1 MTLKEYV
8 SSINDKE
15 ITVIGI
21 GVSNLPL
28 IRLLTG
34 AGCHVTACD
43 KREASALSCYD
54 ELTQLGVKLSLGE
67 NYLQNLHADII
78 FRTPGIRP
86 DLPEIAGAVNEG
98 AELTS
103 EMEAF
108 FEVCPCKI
116 IAITGSDGKTTTT
129 TLIAE
134 LLKAAGK
141 EVYIGGN
148 IGHPLLCD
156 ADEMSADGFAVV
168 ELSSFQL
175 MTMHGR
181 PADVSVITNLA
192 PNHLDVHR
200 NMEEYVEAKRNICN
214 RQGTGCITVVNSDN
228 DISSGFSAFTG
239 GQVRRFSM
247 YQSESQGVF
256 NNSEVLFSVSDGVTT
271 ELMPVSDIKLP
282 GRHNIE
288 NYMAAYAAVRDWVSP
303 EILHQVALS
312 FGGVEHRIEF
322 VRELHGVK
330 YYNDSIAS
338 SPSRT
343 RAGLNSFSQKV
354 ILIAGGKDK
363 GVPFDELGSDIIAH
377 VKKLVLTGWTMEKIH
392 QAVISRPEYSGQ
404 PTVYLDEDFESA
416 VRTAS
421 DISEP
426 GDIVILSPA
435 CTSFDHFKNFEER
448 GNIFKAI
455 VNSLQ

>member
-8 SSINDKE
+8 SSIQDKS

-28 IRLLTG
+28 IRLLAS
-34 AGCHVTACD
+34 AGCRVTACD
-43 KREASALSCYD
+43 KREREALPAYD
-54 ELTQLGVKLSLGE
+54 ELTALGVSLSLGQD
-67 NYLQNLHADII
+67 YLQNLKADII

-86 DLPEIAGAVNEG
+86 DLPEIAAAVNEG
-98 AELTS
+98 AILTS

-129 TLIAE
+129 TLISE

-141 EVYIGGN
+141 AVYIGGN

-156 ADEMSADGFAVV
+156 ADAMDPQGFAVV

-175 MTMHGR
+175 MTMKGR
-181 PADVSVITNLA
+181 AADVAVITNLA
-192 PNHLDVHR
+192 PNHLDVHKS
-200 NMEEYVEAKRNICN
+200 MEEYTEAKRNICA
-214 RQGTGCITVVNSDN
+214 RQGAGCITVVNSDN
-228 DISSGFSAFTG
+228 EISSGFAAFTG

-247 YQSESQGVF
+247 KQTEAEGVF
-256 NNSEVLFSVSDGVTT
+256 NRNEVLVLAVDSCEQ
-271 ELMPVSDIKLP
+271 ELMPVSAIKLP

-303 EILHQVALS
+303 EVLLRVAQS

-322 VRELHGVK
+322 VRELRGVK

-343 RAGLNSFSQKV
+343 KAGLNSFKEKV

-392 QAVISRPEYSGQ
+392 QAVISRPEYAGQ
-404 PTVYLDEDFESA
+404 PEITLEEDFEKAVKAASA
-416 VRTAS
+416 LA
-421 DISEP
+421 EP
-426 GDIVILSPA
+426 GDVVILSPA

-448 GNIFKAI
+448 GNFYKAI